1 MIAQPCALPTRQ
13 RGIVLVTSL
22 LLLLVVTIMAL
33 AMFRSFGIQ
42 EVIAGNTREKQ
53 RSLQAALTT
62 QQYAEWWLANKSNAP
77 VAVSGTSASSVDITC
92 STLLDS
98 SVTTGATSP
107 QICANSMATAGISPG
122 TVPWTIGV
130 LHRPAGMKIKGDAGC
145 STIGNDCYFTRPMF
159 YVADAG
165 QYGRMGELY
174 QVDAYSYGV
183 TPSTVTV
190 VESTVAV
197 TCIVCNPGTI

>member
-1 MIAQPCALPTRQ
+1 MIGRPTAARSRQ
-13 RGIVLVTSL
+13 LGIVLITSL
-22 LLLLVVTIMAL
+22 LLLIVVTIMAL
-33 AMFRSFGIQ
+33 SMFRSFGIQ
-42 EVIAGNTREKQ
+42 EIIAGNTREKQ
-53 RSLQAALTT
+53 RSLQAAMTT

-77 VAVSGTSASSVDITC
+77 IAVSATSASSADITC
-92 STLLDS
+92 STVLDS
-98 SVTTGATSP
+98 SVATGATST
-107 QICANSMATAGISPG
+107 QICVNSMALAGISPQ

-130 LHRPAGMKIKGDAGC
+130 KYRPTGMKIKGDTGC
-145 STIGNDCYFTRPMF
+145 STIGNDCYFNNPIF
-159 YVADAG
+159 YVADVG